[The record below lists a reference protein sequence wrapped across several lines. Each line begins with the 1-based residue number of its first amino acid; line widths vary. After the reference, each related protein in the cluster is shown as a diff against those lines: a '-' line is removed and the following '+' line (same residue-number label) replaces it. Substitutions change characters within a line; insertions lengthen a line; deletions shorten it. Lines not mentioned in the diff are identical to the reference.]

1 MKIINFFLL
10 SLLFVWLYAC
20 SNDPLADLSETN
32 SETTWYKISE
42 DQLNGWDEGYAD
54 DSGFYITYE
63 ADSLRGLQYA
73 YINKSGNTV
82 EQAICFVFNWDYE
95 PLAVQLDSKLYLVD
109 TASKKLT
116 LVKSTKDN
124 IQECSRFSLKQN
136 TKGRVVVTSR
146 PKQVASGIGTVLSI
160 PDFLD
165 LAQNLAEQDFG
176 TFFQSVAAMAVGA
189 FVIPEEIS
197 AVISIDALNERFF
210 LIPYYI
216 ELIYGE
222 ACPDVYKITQ
232 NTHSGQHCTLQ
243 AMVEISGIE
252 SIPDNYLDAG
262 KHDVYVGV
270 VVLEGPQLLPEPR
283 LDYCHYRADERLLQ
297 KDSEG
302 GFQQQFENFDFLV
315 SIGKSYYFRP
325 YIRSSQVDKE
335 GHSLPFI
342 RYGKTLYYS
351 TFKSGITDF
360 KATSEGSMID
370 LVYFHGNVTATMS
383 NSEEVKEWGV
393 YWMENGY
400 RSCYTAPQGAS
411 AFVQEIY
418 AKYSVNEMD
427 LFDCANH
434 IAKKRI
440 QLGTWFRRNIID
452 VQNGLPEYE
461 YSAPEEYVLVYDQP
475 VSVKFDNYE
484 VFQGPYPA
492 TSYDPETDKNVV
504 VPGSAWYDYYLHFTI
519 TGAPFINQALYHID
533 QYEYG
538 PVDKGYAN
546 GLIYS
551 GESPMVINDGDNV
564 IVVRQL
570 TSTIPRDAYSE
581 NWEWIVLETQF
592 GRITTDRSLHYFH
605 NRAKG
610 LSFTSNIDVE

>member
-1 MKIINFFLL
+1 MKIINFFFL

-42 DQLNGWDEGYAD
+42 DQLNGWDEGYTD

-116 LVKSTKDN
+116 LAKSTKEN
-124 IQECSRFSLKQN
+124 IQECLRFSLKQN

-176 TFFQSVAAMAVGA
+176 TFFQSVVAMAVGA
-189 FVIPEEIS
+189 FVIPEEIG

-232 NTHSGQHCTLQ
+232 NTHSSQHCTLQ

-400 RSCYTAPQGAS
+400 RSCYTAPEGAS

-418 AKYSVNEMD
+418 VKYGVNEMD
-427 LFDCANH
+427 LFDCTNH

-492 TSYDPETDKNVV
+492 TSYDPETGKNVV

-538 PVDKGYAN
+538 PVDKGYVN

-581 NWEWIVLETQF
+581 SWEWIVLETQF

>member
-1 MKIINFFLL
+1 MKIINFFFL
-10 SLLFVWLYAC
+10 SWLFVWLYAC
-20 SNDPLADLSETN
+20 SNDSLEDSSETS
-32 SETTWYKISE
+32 SEITWYKISE
-42 DQLNGWDEGYAD
+42 EQLNGWDEGYTD

-82 EQAICFVFNWDYE
+82 EQAVCFVFNWDYE

-116 LVKSTKDN
+116 LVKSMKEN
-124 IQECSRFSLKQN
+124 VQESLRFSLKQN
-136 TKGRVVVTSR
+136 TKGNVVVTSR
-146 PKQVASGIGTVLSI
+146 PKQVANGIGTVLSI
-160 PDFLD
+160 PDFFD

-176 TFFQSVAAMAVGA
+176 TFFQSVAAMAVSA
-189 FVIPEEIS
+189 FVIPEEIGS
-197 AVISIDALNERFF
+197 VISIDALNERFF

-222 ACPDVYKITQ
+222 ACPDIYRITQ
-232 NTHSGQHCTLQ
+232 NTHSSQHCTLQ

-252 SIPDNYLDAG
+252 NIPDNYLDAG

-283 LDYCHYRADERLLQ
+283 LDYCDYRADECLLQ
-297 KDSEG
+297 KDLEG

-335 GHSLPFI
+335 GRSLPFI
-342 RYGKTLYYS
+342 RYGKTLYYT

-360 KATSEGSMID
+360 NVTSEGSMID
-370 LVYFHGNVTATMS
+370 LVCFHGNVTATMS
-383 NSEEVKEWGV
+383 NPEEVREWGV
-393 YWMENGY
+393 YWMENDY
-400 RSCYTAPQGAS
+400 RSCYTAPQGTS

-418 AKYSVNEMD
+418 TKYSIDEMD
-427 LFDCANH
+427 LFDCTNH
-434 IAKKRI
+434 ITKKRI

-461 YSAPEEYVLVYDQP
+461 YSAPEEYMLIYDQP
-475 VSVKFDNYE
+475 VSVKFGNYE
-484 VFQGPYPA
+484 VFRGPYPA
-492 TSYDPETDKNVV
+492 TSYDPETGKDVI
-504 VPGSAWYDYYLHFTI
+504 VPGSAWYDYDLHFTI

-538 PVDKGYAN
+538 PADRGYAN

-570 TSTIPRDAYSE
+570 SSTILRDFYSE
-581 NWEWIVLETQF
+581 NWEWIVLETQS
-592 GRITTDRSLHYFH
+592 GRITTDNSLHYFH
-605 NRAKG
+605 YRAKG